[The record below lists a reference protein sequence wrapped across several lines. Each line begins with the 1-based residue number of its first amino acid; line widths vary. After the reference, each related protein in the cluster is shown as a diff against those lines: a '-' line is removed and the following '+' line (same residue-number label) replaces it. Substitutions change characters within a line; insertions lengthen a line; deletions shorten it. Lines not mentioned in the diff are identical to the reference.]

1 MILFLIF
8 ICIVVLFCFFFFS
21 FLRGNIRPFDQA
33 RQVLSELVDQQ
44 DVKDE
49 KKPETKMKGTI
60 NDILQLCNIIPLEV
74 VGLGKS
80 RKWFNP
86 IRTMLVDCSAISVV
100 PVQAALEKTFI
111 RTSLIT
117 SNTCKQHKIT
127 LKNQSNFCQYICC
140 LSTLTQE
147 LMPLKGNY

>member
-80 RKWFNP
+80 RK
-86 IRTMLVDCSAISVV
+86 
-100 PVQAALEKTFI
+100 
-111 RTSLIT
+111 
-117 SNTCKQHKIT
+117 
-127 LKNQSNFCQYICC
+127 
-140 LSTLTQE
+140 
-147 LMPLKGNY
+147 